1 MRNFTMLTDLYQ
13 FTMMQGFYLLE
24 KDSQET
30 VFDRFYRINPCN
42 GGYSLI
48 AGLEQVINYLENIN
62 FSDEDIKYLRSLN
75 LFQEEFLE
83 YLKGF
88 TFTGDLWAMP
98 EGTVAFPGE
107 PLLRIKTKR
116 NEALLIETALSMFL
130 NHESLIATRAS
141 RMRWA
146 AGKDFL
152 MEFGLRRA
160 QGADA
165 SVYGARAAI
174 IGGFDATS
182 NVLAGQMF
190 DIKVVGTTAH
200 SWVMSFD
207 DELTAF
213 REYARYYPNNI
224 ILLAD
229 TYDTLNSGVPNAIK
243 LFTELREQNKLGE
256 NCKYGIRLDS
266 GDLAY
271 LSKQARKMLDAAG
284 FPQASITA
292 SNDLDENLVAEL
304 KIQGA
309 KIDSWGIGTKLI
321 TSDGCS
327 SFGGVYKMSAE
338 IKDENVIPKI
348 KRSNN
353 VEKITNPGIKNVLR
367 FYDKEYHKII
377 ADIVILEG
385 EENDYNKD
393 IILRDQEHPWQKMTL
408 KENTYIKR
416 NLLEPIFKNGKC
428 VYNKPTLK
436 EIKTYAESELSTLWE
451 EYRRLVNPQTMKVN
465 LSDNLYKL
473 KNDLLFIAEN
483 S

>member
-1 MRNFTMLTDLYQ
+1 MRNFTMLTDFYQ
-13 FTMMQGFYLLE
+13 LTMMQGFYLTE

-30 VFDRFYRINPCN
+30 IFDRFYRTNPCN
-42 GGYSLI
+42 GGYSLV
-48 AGLEQVINYLENIN
+48 AGLEQVINYIENLH
-62 FSDEDIKYLRSLN
+62 FSEEDIKYLRSLGI
-75 LFQEEFLE
+75 FQESFLE
-83 YLKGF
+83 YLRCF
-88 TFTGDLWAMP
+88 SFTGDIWAMP

-116 NEALLIETALSMFL
+116 NEALLVETALSMFL

-141 RMRWA
+141 RIRWA

-165 SVYGARAAI
+165 SIYGARAAI

-190 DIKVVGTTAH
+190 GIKVVGTTAH
-200 SWVMSFD
+200 SWVMSFS
-207 DELTAF
+207 DEFTAF
-213 REYARYYPNNI
+213 SQYAKYYPNNI
-224 ILLAD
+224 VLLVD

-243 LFTELREQNKLGE
+243 LFTELRKQNKL
-256 NCKYGIRLDS
+256 NKDCRFGIRLDS

-271 LSKQARKMLDAAG
+271 LSKKARKMLDEAG
-284 FPQASITA
+284 FPEASITA
-292 SNDLDENLVAEL
+292 SNDLDENLVADL

-309 KIDSWGIGTKLI
+309 KIDSWGIGTKII

-327 SFGGVYKMSAE
+327 SFGGVYKLAAE
-338 IKDENVIPKI
+338 IKDETIVPKL

-367 FYDKEYHKII
+367 FYDKESNKII
-377 ADIVILEG
+377 ADIIILEG
-385 EENDYNKD
+385 EESSYNQD
-393 IILRDQEHPWQKMTL
+393 IILRDQKHPWQKMTL
-408 KENTYIKR
+408 KENTYTKKE
-416 NLLEPIFKNGKC
+416 LLEPIFKNGKC
-428 VYNKPTLK
+428 IYKKPSLQ
-436 EIKTYAESELSTLWE
+436 EIKAFAEEELATLWE

-473 KNDLLFIAEN
+473 KNDLLVIAEGN
-483 S
+483 